1 MKKIKKRKY
10 LKKSL
15 KIFIILSIL
24 WVFAFYLYN
33 TYQKIEIN
41 DNYIATRTQSTLK
54 EQTVENVQNNSKKIA
69 DVLEETTQKV
79 VGISKLKETGN
90 SILSKSSESELGLGT
105 GFIVTEDGYIVSNEH
120 VTGSKYSRCYITLEN
135 GTNYDGTVVWSD
147 SDLDLSITKINATSG
162 IISAKNRTIKIEEE
176 SKSSY
181 MTDLIQ
187 TDATINPG
195 NSGGP
200 LIYPNGD
207 IIGINTVKISTAEGI
222 GFAIP
227 INIIR
232 PIIESFKQIGNFEEA
247 TIGIYAYDKEVV
259 PYLNTNLNNNFQKG
273 IYVAQITSNGPADNT
288 ELKNGDIITSIDN
301 IELNTMNDL
310 REYIYTKK
318 PNDEVN
324 LKIIRGKIN
333 KEFNI
338 VLGKK

>member
-1 MKKIKKRKY
+1 MNKTIISKDRKEYLRKIKKRKY

-41 DNYIATRTQSTLK
+41 DNYVATRTQSTLK

-147 SDLDLSITKINATSG
+147 SDLDLSITKINA
-162 IISAKNRTIKIEEE
+162 KNLPYVTLGD
-176 SKSSY
+176 SKSIRVGETVYAIRKSY
-181 MTDLIQ
+181 WI
-187 TDATINPG
+187 
-195 NSGGP
+195 
-200 LIYPNGD
+200 
-207 IIGINTVKISTAEGI
+207 
-222 GFAIP
+222 
-227 INIIR
+227 
-232 PIIESFKQIGNFEEA
+232 
-247 TIGIYAYDKEVV
+247 
-259 PYLNTNLNNNFQKG
+259 
-273 IYVAQITSNGPADNT
+273 
-288 ELKNGDIITSIDN
+288 
-301 IELNTMNDL
+301 
-310 REYIYTKK
+310 
-318 PNDEVN
+318 
-324 LKIIRGKIN
+324 
-333 KEFNI
+333 
-338 VLGKK
+338 

>member
-41 DNYIATRTQSTLK
+41 DNYVATRTQSTLK
-54 EQTVENVQNNSKKIA
+54 EQTVENVQKKIA
-69 DVLEETTQKV
+69 DVLEETTEKV

-147 SDLDLSITKINATSG
+147 SDLDLSVTSG

-259 PYLNTNLNNNFQKG
+259 PYLNTNLNNNFQK
-273 IYVAQITSNGPADNT
+273 VQQIIQN
-288 ELKNGDIITSIDN
+288 
-301 IELNTMNDL
+301 
-310 REYIYTKK
+310 
-318 PNDEVN
+318 
-324 LKIIRGKIN
+324 
-333 KEFNI
+333 
-338 VLGKK
+338 